1 MTEGVGASD
10 EPELPSFNAFVDGRV
25 DGEKLTELLGL
36 PEGSH
41 LEFKSEIDVDS
52 TEGKVKFAKDVVAM
66 SNTPPGGYI
75 LVGVADDGKLCVP
88 AGCFD
93 RSRYDSARLGDIVRG
108 YVDGHVDLRVQIN
121 LCGQDDQHEV
131 VVISVHPHPDGLPVP
146 MRKPGNYPDPKNPKE
161 QVSLFKP
168 GEIPVR
174 EGAAN
179 VPLRHVHWPRILS
192 EYTRR
197 VRAEGT
203 EMAQELLRAFL
214 EDRAQT
220 RDKDPP
226 QGRPRTEVP
235 LLLDMAED
243 TFTQAV
249 QVALESDR
257 GDVRIRRFLRT
268 AANSL
273 TSKAGD
279 DKFRSALNKWTICSA
294 QALDAGRTDLV
305 VAAIGV
311 LHEAYSQL
319 WIDIEDSRRRLDVV
333 VHLYA
338 LGSMAVRVRDWSVV
352 HALALQRVPSNAAEL
367 TYVYSSWIRHGQVMA
382 SRANLIPEDRG
393 GFLISAARELLV
405 EHPAMRP
412 DVDNDEIPPA
422 NELAP
427 DDRLLNSL
435 AQFDI
440 AYCVVVAAEG
450 RDRGGYYPSS
460 AALND
465 HRAAPITERIATDP
479 DVRRALFPDSDDTVI
494 AKALADVYHHTE
506 RESTRYGRWWDVP
519 AAVTSFVRQQTG

>member
-1 MTEGVGASD
+1 MTERVGASD
-10 EPELPSFNAFVDGRV
+10 EPEPPSFNAFVDGRV
-25 DGEKLTELLGL
+25 DGEKLAELLGL

-41 LEFKSEIDVDS
+41 LEFKSKIDVDS
-52 TEGKVKFAKDVVAM
+52 TEGKVKLTKDVVAM

-75 LVGVADDGKLCVP
+75 LVGVADDGALCSP
-88 AGCFD
+88 AGSLD
-93 RSRYDSARLGDIVRG
+93 RSRCDSARLGDIVRG

-121 LCGQDDQHEV
+121 LCGKDDEHEV
-131 VVISVHPHPDGLPVP
+131 VVIFVHPHPDGLPVP

-161 QVSLFKP
+161 QASLFKP

-192 EYTRR
+192 DYTRR

-226 QGRPRTEVP
+226 QGRRAEVP
-235 LLLDMAED
+235 LLLNMAED
-243 TFTQAV
+243 TFAQAV
-249 QVALESDR
+249 QAALESYR

-268 AANSL
+268 AASSL
-273 TSKAGD
+273 TSKTND
-279 DKFRSALNKWTICSA
+279 DRFRSALDKWTICSA
-294 QALDAGRTDLV
+294 QALDAERTDLV
-305 VAAIGV
+305 LAAIGV
-311 LHEAYSQL
+311 LHEAYVQL

-333 VHLYA
+333 VRLYA
-338 LGSMAVRVRDWSVV
+338 LGSMAIRVRDWSVV
-352 HALALQRVPSNAAEL
+352 NALALQRVPSNPVDS
-367 TYVYSSWIRHGQVMA
+367 TYVYSSWIRHAQVMA

-412 DVDNDEIPPA
+412 DVDDDEIPPVS
-422 NELAP
+422 EIAP

-450 RDRGGYYPSS
+450 RDHGGYYPSS
-460 AALND
+460 AALNA
-465 HRAAPITERIATDP
+465 HRAAPIAERIATDP
-479 DVRRALFPDSDDTVI
+479 DVRRALFPNSDDTAI
-494 AKALADVYHHTE
+494 AAALSDVYFHAE
-506 RESTRYGRWWDVP
+506 RESTRYGRWWDAP
-519 AAVTSFVRQQTG
+519 EAVTSFVRQQTK